1 MMGVR
6 PVWLAALA
14 LFFAAMVAGGALPGQ
29 ADLLSAHFGDKL
41 LHVLAYAFMTLLG
54 FAAVAAPPLHRAAA
68 TLGGI
73 ALLGLADEA
82 IQSLLPYRNAS
93 IADWCFDVG
102 TAALV
107 TLMLIRARLTP
118 DPDTHA

>member
-6 PVWLAALA
+6 PLWLAALA
-14 LFFAAMVAGGALPGQ
+14 LFFVAMVAGGALPGQ
-29 ADLLSAHFGDKL
+29 ADLLSARYGDKL

-54 FAAVAAPPLHRAAA
+54 YAAVVAPPLHRAAA
-68 TLGGI
+68 TVGGI
-73 ALLGLADEA
+73 ALLGLADES

-93 IADWCFDVG
+93 AADWCFDVG

-107 TLMLIRARLTP
+107 TLLLTRARLTP

>member
-1 MMGVR
+1 MSFR
-6 PVWLAALA
+6 PFWLSLLA
-14 LFFAAMVAGGALPGQ
+14 LFFLLMVAGGAAPGQ
-29 ADLLSAHFGDKL
+29 AELLSARFGDKL
-41 LHVLAYAFMTLLG
+41 LHVLAYALLTVLC
-54 FAAVAAPPLHRAAA
+54 FAAVSAPPLHRAAL

-93 IADWCFDVG
+93 LTDWCFDIG
-102 TAALV
+102 TALLV
-107 TLMLIRARLTP
+107 SLLLLRARPST

>member
-1 MMGVR
+1 MGVR
-6 PVWLAALA
+6 PLWLALLV
-14 LFFAAMVAGGALPGQ
+14 LFFSAMVAGGTLPGQ
-29 ADLLSAHFGDKL
+29 ADLLSVRYGDKL

-54 FAAVAAPPLHRAAA
+54 YAAIAAPPLHRAAA
-68 TLGGI
+68 TVGGI
-73 ALLGLADEA
+73 ALLGLADES

-93 IADWCFDVG
+93 VVDWCFDIG

-107 TLMLIRARLTP
+107 TLMLTRASLTP